1 MTVDGVALFQDR
13 WLIQRRLRY
22 QANETVRRLDEAH
35 PRAKSTGELVFVD

>member
-1 MTVDGVALFQDR
+1 MFVDGVALFQDR

-22 QANETVRRLDEAH
+22 QVNETVRLDEAY